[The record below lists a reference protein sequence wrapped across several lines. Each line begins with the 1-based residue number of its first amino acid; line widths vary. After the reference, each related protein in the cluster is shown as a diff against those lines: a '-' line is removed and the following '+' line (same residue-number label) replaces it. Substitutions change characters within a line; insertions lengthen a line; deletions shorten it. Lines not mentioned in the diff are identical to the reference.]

1 MVEQEPMENKRSKSA
16 DIFNESDDDS
26 NNDNLLLTCHQVA
39 TSKKMFWFIFHI
51 ALIYASLSK
60 YFKHFDILINQLFF
74 LKKDNSGVTL
84 RA

>member
-39 TSKKMFWFIFHI
+39 TSKKMF
-51 ALIYASLSK
+51 
-60 YFKHFDILINQLFF
+60 
-74 LKKDNSGVTL
+74 
-84 RA
+84 